1 METPLVSIITPCYNS
16 EKYILETIESIRQ
29 QSYSNWEQII
39 VDDASLDQ
47 SVALIEEISKI
58 DSRIRLISLKE
69 NHGAAYC
76 RNLATREAKGS
87 YIAFLDSDDLW
98 HRDKLTKQLAFMKER
113 SCAVSYTSYLHIDE
127 HGHSLQKRILA
138 CPVLPYKKQL
148 YNNYIGNLTGIYDQ
162 KQLGKIFSPE
172 LRKRQDW
179 AVWLEA
185 IKRSEKPAFGL
196 QEDLAYY
203 RVRKNSISSDKVA
216 LVKFNFHFYREYLKF
231 SYLKSLYS
239 LGRFFCEYF
248 LVRTK
253 YIQHLK

>member
-1 METPLVSIITPCYNS
+1 MKTPLVSIITPCYNS
-16 EKYILETIESIRQ
+16 EKYIRETIESIRQ
-29 QSYSNWEQII
+29 QSYSNWEQLI
-39 VDDASLDQ
+39 VDDASMDR
-47 SVALIEEISKI
+47 SVALIEEMSVL
-58 DSRIRLISLKE
+58 DPRIRLISLKE

-76 RNLATREAKGS
+76 RNLATMEAKGR

-113 SCAVSYTSYLHIDE
+113 NCDVSYTSYLHIDE
-127 HGHSLQKRILA
+127 RGHSLQKRILA
-138 CPVLPYKKQL
+138 CPVLTYQKQL
-148 YNNYIGNLTGIYDQ
+148 YNNYVGNLTGIYDRE
-162 KQLGKIFSPE
+162 KLGHIFSPE

-185 IKRSEKPAFGL
+185 IKRSEKPALGL

-203 RVRKNSISSDKVA
+203 RVHKNSISSDKVA
-216 LVKFNFHFYREYLKF
+216 LVKFNFHFYREYLRF
-231 SYLKSLYS
+231 SYLKSLYC
-239 LGRFFCEYF
+239 LGRFFFEYF